1 MGLPDSF
8 GGLLDAQPTSSFV
21 NMGTYISP
29 ITVSEIE
36 AGSKSMLTFIGH
48 VRSCKVIHIF
58 NCIIFTV
65 VSSSESYTKVTNI
78 NKH

>member
-48 VRSCKVIHIF
+48 ARSYIYS
-58 NCIIFTV
+58 TV
-65 VSSSESYTKVTNI
+65 LFSPWYLAPNLIQKLQT
-78 NKH
+78 